1 MVNIQHYTNHQKY
14 HLILLVLLKYLN
26 KIDKHHIKNLLVIK
40 EFRPLVKYFSC
51 GNWIRIKIDDTIYKL
66 RLLEYNLDFDNLN
79 NFGVTFSDVTYGVDG
94 MTDTKSILD
103 KAGSMATSYDSV
115 KRQALQG
122 ADGNGRIQ
130 NWIYK
135 GK

>member
-1 MVNIQHYTNHQKY
+1 MQHKLTST
-14 HLILLVLLKYLN
+14 LN
-26 KIDKHHIKNLLVIK
+26 NLLVIK

-115 KRQALQG
+115 KRQASQG